1 MFKSVNI
8 RILFMVVA
16 GLIAASGSA
25 SAQPAAAPSSTLAA
39 VVARDQLA
47 CGVNP
52 RAPGFS
58 LPDAR
63 GEYKGLNIDL
73 CRAIAAAVLGDP
85 AKIRIVPVTAVQ
97 RFPTLQGGEVDV
109 LTWNATLTMA
119 RDTAIGLEFSGVNF
133 YDGQAIIVRRSM
145 NVSSAKQLDGA
156 TVCMEP
162 GTTTELN
169 MADYSRLNKFRF
181 TPIVIDSTDQVVNT
195 FIAGRCDAY
204 TSDASQLA
212 ALRVT
217 ALGNPDEFVILPER
231 LSKEPLGPLVRQ
243 GDEVWAKILR
253 WTMMSLVAAE
263 EMGITQANA
272 DEQAKTSVNPEI
284 RRLLGTEGDLGRPL
298 GLSPGWALRAIKAA
312 GNYGETF
319 DRHFG
324 AGSSIKLDRG
334 LNRLWTNGGLMYAI
348 PLR

>member
-1 MFKSVNI
+1 MSRPASI
-8 RILFMVVA
+8 SALSMAVA
-16 GLIAASGSA
+16 GLIAAAGSA

-39 VVARDQLA
+39 VVARDRLA

-58 LPDAR
+58 LPDSR

-73 CRAIAAAVLGDP
+73 CRAIAAVVLGDP
-85 AKIRIVPVTAVQ
+85 AKIRIAPVTAVQ
-97 RFPTLQGGEVDV
+97 RFPALQGGEVDV
-109 LTWNATLTMA
+109 LTWNATLTMS

-133 YDGQAIIVRRSM
+133 YDGQAVIVRRSM

-156 TVCMEP
+156 TICMEP

-169 MADYSRLNKFRF
+169 MTDYARVNKFRF
-181 TPIVIDSTDQVVNT
+181 TPIIIDSTDQVVDT
-195 FIAGRCDAY
+195 FRSGRCDAY

-212 ALRVT
+212 ALRV
-217 ALGNPDEFVILPER
+217 AAFGNPDEFVILPER

-243 GDEVWAKILR
+243 GDEVWAKIIK
-253 WTMMSLVAAE
+253 WTAMALIAAE
-263 EMGITQANA
+263 EAGITQANA
-272 DEQAKTSVNPEI
+272 DEMAKTSVDPEI
-284 RRLLGTEGDLGRPL
+284 RRLLGVEGDLGKSL
-298 GLSPGWALRAIKAA
+298 GLSPDWALRAVKAA

-319 DRHFG
+319 DRHIG
-324 AGSSIKLDRG
+324 AESSIKLDRG